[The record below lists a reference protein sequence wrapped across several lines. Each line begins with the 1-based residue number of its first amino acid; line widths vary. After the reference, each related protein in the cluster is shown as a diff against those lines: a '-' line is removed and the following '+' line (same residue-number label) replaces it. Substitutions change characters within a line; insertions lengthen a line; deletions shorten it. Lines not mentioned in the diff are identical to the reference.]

1 MDDIIDYYTSKFN
14 TIRIKLNP
22 KETEALNKLSQKY
35 SYEELSKA
43 IDNLSYRPKP
53 MQLESVIIEA
63 LNDKNKHKNQ
73 EEPKKV
79 EEKKPITADIPN
91 AYKQIFIKY
100 NIPKNIIDFNLLQSL
115 DRYLKT
121 VYLSDLIAEYLYSKL
136 PKEKLSQYSK
146 IANQHFAKMEL
157 SEREK
162 EEAYKIYIKYLIKK
176 ELGIY
181 V

>member
-1 MDDIIDYYTSKFN
+1 MSDIIDYYASKFN
-14 TIRIKLNP
+14 TVRMKLNP

-35 SYEELSKA
+35 SFEELSKA

-53 MQLESVIIEA
+53 IQIESILTEL
-63 LNDKNKHKNQ
+63 LNRKNQ
-73 EEPKKV
+73 EESKKV
-79 EEKKPITADIPN
+79 EEKKPITADIPDI
-91 AYKQIFIKY
+91 YKQIFIKY
-100 NIPKNIIDFNLLQSL
+100 NIPKSLIDFKILQSL

-121 VYLSDLIAEYLYSKL
+121 VYLSDIIAEYLYSKL
-136 PKEKLSQYSK
+136 PKEKLLQYSK
-146 IANQHFAKMEL
+146 IANQYFSKMEL

-162 EEAYKIYIKYLIKK
+162 EEAYKIYIKHLIKK